1 MCGMRQFE
9 QMQFK
14 VRRLSWWQAAAIA
27 AVAVAAV
34 IAIAIVAAGLILI
47 IAPVVLA
54 AILAHR
60 FLGRRRPARDDA
72 ARPGRPQVIDAE
84 YEVISVEPARR
95 GSDGERPPQG

>member
-1 MCGMRQFE
+1 MRQFE
-9 QMQFK
+9 HLQFK
-14 VRRLSWWQAAAIA
+14 VRRLSWWQAASVA

-72 ARPGRPQVIDAE
+72 SRPGRPQVIDAE

-95 GSDGERPPQG
+95 EPGPDRPPRG